1 MGDAVE
7 IAEYDPAWPGAYERE
22 RAAIADA
29 LGGHVLAIE
38 HVGSTSVP
46 GLRAKPII
54 DIMIGLRRLADHAL
68 CVAPLEALGYE
79 FKGEFGIPGRHYFRR
94 PVRGPRTHQLH
105 MVEHGRDFWV
115 RHLLFR
121 DYLRRNP
128 DEAAAYQ
135 RLKLRLAARF
145 GSDVEGYT
153 EAKAKFIE
161 SAVAKARAR
170 TTFDSV
176 GQASACRQPK
186 G

>member
-1 MGDAVE
+1 MGAAVE
-7 IAEYDPAWPGAYERE
+7 IAEYDPAWPEAYERE
-22 RAAIADA
+22 RAAIAEA
-29 LGGHVLAIE
+29 LVGHALAIE

-46 GLRAKPII
+46 GLGAKPIV
-54 DIMIGLRRLADHAL
+54 DIMIGLRALADHAR
-68 CVAPLEALGYE
+68 CVAPLASLSYE
-79 FKGEFGIPGRHYFRR
+79 HKGEYGIPGRHYFRR

-145 GSDVEGYT
+145 GSDIEGYT
-153 EAKAKFIE
+153 EAKTEFIE
-161 SAVAKARAR
+161 SALAKARGNAQ
-170 TTFDSV
+170 T
-176 GQASACRQPK
+176 
-186 G
+186 